1 MQTMVMRPTSRGI
14 FWAIA
19 TIVIA
24 VFAVW
29 SGIPE
34 LLAIAGV
41 GVVVWVL
48 SAALVVSGRRVEV
61 RSHVPARAERGS
73 DATVWVSWSQ
83 TKHARSGLRFVDR
96 RGRTVTGVRW
106 GESGEAWLPLPTG
119 QRGPRVVGPWRMQ
132 RVDPWGLF
140 TRHLA
145 DVDGDHILITP
156 RLHTV
161 ALASLPMAFTDHA
174 GAADAGST
182 TFASLREYVVGDEMR
197 HIHWRSSAKTGS
209 LMTRQYI
216 DITRPRVHLVL
227 VDDARAHRDEADF
240 EASVDLIASIATV
253 VIAAGFDIEVH
264 TTGGERAR
272 RATMIEMLSQ
282 VAARDDSRGSA
293 IDRKLMR
300 LPAATT
306 MVITGHGERGWWERI
321 PAAGL
326 VRP

>member
-1 MQTMVMRPTSRGI
+1 MRPTTRGLLWI
-14 FWAIA
+14 STAISVA
-19 TIVIA
+19 I
-24 VFAVW
+24 FAVW

-34 LLAIAGV
+34 LLAIAIGSAL
-41 GVVVWVL
+41 VWVV
-48 SAALVVSGRRVEV
+48 SALLVISGRRVEV
-61 RSHVPARAERGS
+61 RSFIPARAERDS
-73 DATVWVSWSQ
+73 DATVSVSWSQ
-83 TKHARSGLRFVDR
+83 TRRTRSGLRFVTR

-106 GESGEAWLPLPTG
+106 SDSGEAWLPIPTAR
-119 QRGPRVVGPWRMQ
+119 RGLRTVGPWRLQ

-145 DVDGDHILITP
+145 VVDGGQVLITP
-156 RLHTV
+156 RIHSV
-161 ALASLPMAFTDHA
+161 ALATLPMAFTDHT

-216 DITRPRVHLVL
+216 DVTRPRVHLVL
-227 VDDARAHRDEADF
+227 VNDTRASSGDADF
-240 EASVDLIASIATV
+240 EAAVDLIASIATV
-253 VIAAGFDIEVH
+253 VRAAGFDIEVH
-264 TTGGERAR
+264 TTSGDRVGRMG
-272 RATMIEMLSQ
+272 MIDMLSQ
-282 VAARDDSRGSA
+282 V
-293 IDRKLMR
+293 DRQATVADRSLLR